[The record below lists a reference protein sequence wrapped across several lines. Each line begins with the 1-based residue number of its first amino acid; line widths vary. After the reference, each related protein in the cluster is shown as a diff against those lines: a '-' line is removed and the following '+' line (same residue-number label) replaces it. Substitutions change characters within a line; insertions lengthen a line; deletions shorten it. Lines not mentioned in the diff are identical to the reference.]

1 MENVKVLFS
10 KAKMPLFLNNGDE
23 EKYFHV
29 KFSADV
35 HCMIKHMKM
44 GKLLC
49 DELEI

>member
-23 EKYFHV
+23 EKQFHV

-35 HCMIKHMKM
+35 HCMIKAYED
-44 GKLLC
+44 GQTSLR
-49 DELEI
+49 